1 MRVRTWLLE
10 AELSVLFFIVLA
22 PLLAAPLVRLQYRRF
37 GLPRRWPALMTA
49 AIGLYVCS
57 LVAFTMFPL
66 PQITDDF
73 CDQRSLYDYWQT
85 TPFESV
91 SDVAD
96 VYRSSG
102 MSATLTSGVLWQ
114 VLFNVVFFVPLGFFL
129 AYWWRRSL
137 WASAGIGF
145 GVSLLIEIT
154 QGTGV
159 YGTFPCPY
167 RLADVDDLMTNTA
180 GAVIGWGIGRALT
193 AHLPDAHPP
202 RVPDMAAPTLGR
214 RALAAFLDLVALTIS
229 WFVLLIVAANMVR
242 LITGDYPTGFSFAV
256 EFGIFAA
263 GLMVLDILIPRMRRL
278 RDSPGISSVECGLV
292 ATNGD
297 PAPLSGL
304 IVRAVVRFLPI
315 GLVGPLWLAYWLVD
329 LAVGLVRRDRLTAT
343 DLLSRTRVAT
353 KESLTQRV
361 HSA

>member
-1 MRVRTWLLE
+1 
-10 AELSVLFFIVLA
+10 
-22 PLLAAPLVRLQYRRF
+22 
-37 GLPRRWPALMTA
+37 
-49 AIGLYVCS
+49 
-57 LVAFTMFPL
+57 
-66 PQITDDF
+66 
-73 CDQRSLYDYWQT
+73 
-85 TPFESV
+85 
-91 SDVAD
+91 
-96 VYRSSG
+96 
-102 MSATLTSGVLWQ
+102 
-114 VLFNVVFFVPLGFFL
+114 
-129 AYWWRRSL
+129 
-137 WASAGIGF
+137 
-145 GVSLLIEIT
+145 
-154 QGTGV
+154 
-159 YGTFPCPY
+159 
-167 RLADVDDLMTNTA
+167 MTNTA